1 MISRFYIL
9 IIILFSTVA
18 LPWGIVIFNAEK
30 ELIALEPAS
39 SELEVYYFDQE
50 GNEFDTTDDYVA
62 FVEDNGGDVAK
73 AKAASE
79 NPISESEIS
88 NIDENAEAALIIG
101 HRNTQGEPVYPLFRG
116 GSALRGKRIYEANGC
131 VQCHTQQV
139 RRPEY
144 GADIAKGYGKRHS
157 VARDYIHD
165 SPVLLGRL
173 RIGPDLANVGDRKDK
188 SQLHKHIYRP
198 ASGSSM
204 PGYPYLYKVRKIR
217 GGISDNAI
225 DFATGEYGAPQAG
238 FEVIPTEGANDL
250 VSYLSSLKQ
259 DYELPEVKFSG
270 RKSSNGGEGGDESG
284 GGSQS
289 FAKGKKLYNTPG
301 ACATC
306 HQANGQGLETANFP
320 PLANSEWV
328 TGSEEVVVRIVLH
341 GVQGPL
347 KVGDKEYGLVPMV
360 PTIWASWS
368 DTDIAAV
375 VSYIRNDW
383 GNEAPEVS
391 PDTVKRIRDEV
402 GSRGPWTAEELKKH
416 K

>member
-1 MISRFYIL
+1 MISRFDIL
-9 IIILFSTVA
+9 FLLLFSTVA
-18 LPWGIVIFNAEK
+18 LPWGIMIFNAEK
-30 ELIALEPAS
+30 ELIALEPATA
-39 SELEVYYFDQE
+39 ELEDYYYDFE
-50 GNEFDTTDDYVA
+50 GNKFDTPDEYVKA
-62 FVEDNGGDVAK
+62 VADKGGDVAK
-73 AKAASE
+73 AKAVSE
-79 NPISESEIS
+79 NPIFEADLAK
-88 NIDENAEAALIIG
+88 IDKKSGVVLIKG
-101 HRNTQGEPVYPLFRG
+101 RRNKQGESAYPLFRG

-144 GADIAKGYGKRHS
+144 GSDIAKGFGKRHS

-165 SPVLLGRL
+165 DPVLVGRL

-188 SQLHKHIYRP
+188 SDLHKHIYRP

-204 PGYPYLYKVRKIR
+204 PAYPHLYKLRRIR
-217 GGISDNAI
+217 GGISENALN
-225 DFATGEYGAPQAG
+225 FESGEYGAPQEG
-238 FEVIPTEGANDL
+238 YEVIPTERANDL

-259 DYELPEVKFSG
+259 DYELPEVKFPGGGSANGESG
-270 RKSSNGGEGGDESG
+270 AVESG
-284 GGSQS
+284 GGSQV

-306 HQANGQGLETANFP
+306 HQPNGQGLETANFP

-347 KVGDKEYGLVPMV
+347 KVGDKQYGLVPMV

-368 DTDIAAV
+368 DDDIAAV
-375 VSYIRNDW
+375 VSYIRNYW

-391 PDTVKRIRDEV
+391 RDTVKRIRDEV
-402 GSRGPWTAEELKKH
+402 GARGPWKAEELEEYK
-416 K
+416 